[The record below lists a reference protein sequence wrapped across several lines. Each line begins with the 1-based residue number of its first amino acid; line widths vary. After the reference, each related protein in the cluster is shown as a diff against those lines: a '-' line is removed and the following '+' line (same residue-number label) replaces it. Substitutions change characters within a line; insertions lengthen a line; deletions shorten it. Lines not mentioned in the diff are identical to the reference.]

1 MALGL
6 WPLLTVA
13 RGSLGDTGAGDNSVR
28 GCFSGCR
35 GVDDTYRQG
44 LETQLARQRPAA
56 VGPFLFLL
64 PFPLSHP

>member
-13 RGSLGDTGAGDNSVR
+13 RGSLGDTGAGDSSVR

-56 VGPFLFLL
+56 VGLFLLLL